1 MMDRSERYI
10 HRVAYYETDKMGIVH
25 HSNYVRWMEEARVWF
40 LDRVGCGFK
49 QMEEQGI
56 ASPVL
61 AVHCSYKKSTTF
73 DDEVAI
79 RVYTQALTAIRLT
92 VGYEMALLS
101 TGDVVC
107 TGSTEHVFMDAQGH
121 PLRLERALPAFHA
134 ALLAAREEPARG

>member
-1 MMDRSERYI
+1 MDPTERYI
-10 HRVAYYETDKMGIVH
+10 HRVAYYETDKMGITH

-40 LDRVGCGFK
+40 LDRAGCGFR

-61 AVHCSYKKSTTF
+61 GVHCTYKKSTTF

-79 RVYTQALTAIRLT
+79 RVYTQSLTAIRLT
-92 VGYEMALLS
+92 VGYEMTLVP

-107 TGSTEHVFMDAQGH
+107 TGSTEHVFMDAKGH
-121 PLRLERALPAFHA
+121 PLRLERSLPAFYA
-134 ALLAAREEPARG
+134 ALMAAQEDAVQR